1 MNIPRELERFL
12 RQQLF
17 RERGEKISAIEL
29 RHAASGSKGNIVDD
43 FEFDSVNTDNLNTF
57 VDDVIN
63 RAQNDADGMGGTHR
77 YELHIVCEKKV
88 TARFAFRLRSDD
100 ESVDESSGEESA
112 TSKGLLTQLMRHSE
126 QQQRTMVSGIGAMVQ
141 MMHRTMERQETTIEK
156 LLEERER
163 DRDRIE
169 AARGGEHQRELELMD
184 AHRKGEREDMLFQK
198 INTLF
203 PIILNKI
210 SGREM
215 MPTEDKNLLAGL
227 VDTLNEDQFNK
238 ILSALKPEQQIL
250 LLTIIKEMKQK
261 TLATG
266 QS

>member
-1 MNIPRELERFL
+1 MNLQRELERFL

-17 RERGEKISAIEL
+17 RPREEKISSIEL
-29 RHAASGSKGNIVDD
+29 RHAASGSKGSIVDD
-43 FEFDSVNTDNLNTF
+43 FEFENINTDNLSTL
-57 VDDVIN
+57 VDEVMN
-63 RAQNDADGMGGTHR
+63 RSQNDADGMGGVHR

-88 TARFAFRLRSDD
+88 TARFAFRVRSED
-100 ESVDESSGEESA
+100 ESVDESTGEEAA

-141 MMHRTMERQETTIEK
+141 MMHKTMERQETTIEK

-163 DRDRIE
+163 DRERIE
-169 AARGGEHQRELELMD
+169 AARGGDHQREMELMD
-184 AHRKGEREDMLFQK
+184 AHRRGEREDMMFAK

-215 MPTEDKNLLAGL
+215 MPVEDKNLLAGL
-227 VDTLNEDQFNK
+227 VDTLSEEQFNK

-250 LLTIIKEMKQK
+250 LLTVIKEMKQK
-261 TLATG
+261 TLSNG